1 MSLITFSTSSLL
13 ASQSTKAQQPEAFI
27 QSKGAY
33 DLASNGQSKTSRS
46 FRLMGAYLPQERISY
61 GARRARLVRRGYA

>member
-13 ASQSTKAQQPEAFI
+13 ASQSTKAQQPDAFI

-33 DLASNGQSKTSRS
+33 DLAPNEQSTSRS
-46 FRLMGAYLPQERISY
+46 FRLMGAYLPQERIIY